1 MLFLVIFL
9 VFSGFMKIKKF
20 APKNGAG
27 WGKGGEAAPPVPSA
41 HGPGIYTYVRMYLSY
56 IYICIRVSGHTL
68 DVPSSENRVQPMNN
82 F

>member
-20 APKNGAG
+20 APENGAG
-27 WGKGGEAAPPVPSA
+27 WGVGREAAPPVPSV
-41 HGPGIYTYVRMYLSY
+41 HGSGIYTYVRMYSSY

-68 DVPSSENRVQPMNN
+68 DVPSSEKRPQPMNN

>member
-1 MLFLVIFL
+1 M
-9 VFSGFMKIKKF
+9 G
-20 APKNGAG
+20 G
-27 WGKGGEAAPPVPSA
+27 GGEAAPPVPSA

-56 IYICIRVSGHTL
+56 IYICIRVSGLTL